1 MRLSQT
7 PIEALETLPDAALA
21 RIVFGDYRGD
31 DLYYDVA
38 LLLGGPA
45 AQCRIRSAAAAELYH
60 AGRTRYILATG
71 GMPVPLY
78 GQTLTETEQMTRHLL
93 KAGVPRSVILQEGE
107 ARDTHENMIYG
118 VLQIRRQLRF
128 RNVARVC
135 VVTSHDH
142 LRRSMEL
149 ARFYLPKT
157 VEVSGYAANRPE
169 TTPENW
175 ASNPTGRGRVLQEAK
190 LLHRLVETRNIP
202 DILY

>member
-7 PIEALETLPDAALA
+7 TNEAIEALPDDALA

-31 DLYYDVA
+31 DEFYDVA
-38 LLLGGPA
+38 LLLGGPVE
-45 AQCRIRSAAAAELYH
+45 QCRVRAAGAAELWH
-60 AGRTRYILATG
+60 TGRVRYIMPTG

-78 GQTLTETEQMTRHLL
+78 GQTLTETEQMTRHLTRM
-93 KAGVPRSVILQEGE
+93 GVPREVILKEAE
-107 ARDTHENMIYG
+107 ARDTHENIIYG

-135 VVTSHDH
+135 IVTSHDH
-142 LRRSMEL
+142 LRRGMAL
-149 ARFYLPKT
+149 ARFYLPQT
-157 VEVSGYAANRPE
+157 VAVSGYAAARPE

-175 ASNPTGRGRVLQEAK
+175 AANPCGRGRILQEAK
-190 LLHRLVETRNIP
+190 LLKKLIDDRDIP